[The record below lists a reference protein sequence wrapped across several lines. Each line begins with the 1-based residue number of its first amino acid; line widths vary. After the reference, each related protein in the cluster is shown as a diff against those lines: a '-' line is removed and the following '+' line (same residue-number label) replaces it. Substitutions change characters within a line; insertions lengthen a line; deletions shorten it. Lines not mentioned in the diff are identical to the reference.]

1 MRGAALA
8 AALALCACGGDDDP
22 TPPAERDGDPG
33 FAVFAAQ
40 GCGSCHAFT
49 PAGSAGQVGP
59 KLDGLRDA
67 DQVRESIVAPSAEVA
82 SGESSLMPEDYAK
95 RLTRKELDDL
105 VAFIARP
112 AR

>member
-1 MRGAALA
+1 MRSAALA

-22 TPPAERDGDPG
+22 TPPAELNGDPG

-49 PAGSAGQVGP
+49 PAGSTGQVGP
-59 KLDGLRDA
+59 KLNGLRDERY
-67 DQVRESIVAPSAEVA
+67 VRESIVAPNTKVA
-82 SGESSLMPEDYAK
+82 GGESSLMPEDYAR
-95 RLTRKELDDL
+95 RLSRKELDDL